1 MILRAHGMSVDLP
14 DGWEGRIFRRRHG
27 DPTLQAG
34 TFALPQDDGE
44 FGSRATA
51 AMPPG
56 SAFLTITEYR
66 PGNGLVPGQ
75 GLFESREI
83 PLPLDRRR
91 FRSNALLVGR
101 RGQSGLQHFFT
112 SGGRPFCLYAVIRGS
127 RGVTAAGAHHPQLAG
142 VNRVLRSVAI
152 DARE

>member
-27 DPTLQAG
+27 DPTLHAG

-44 FGSRATA
+44 FGSRSTA

-66 PGNGLVPGQ
+66 PGNGLVAGQ

-83 PLPLDRRR
+83 SLPLCPRG
-91 FRSNALLVGR
+91 FWSKALLVGPR
-101 RGQSGLQHFFT
+101 RPSGL
-112 SGGRPFCLYAVIRGS
+112 P
-127 RGVTAAGAHHPQLAG
+127 
-142 VNRVLRSVAI
+142 
-152 DARE
+152 

>member
-27 DPTLQAG
+27 DPTLHAG

-56 SAFLTITEYR
+56 CW
-66 PGNGLVPGQ
+66 
-75 GLFESREI
+75 
-83 PLPLDRRR
+83 
-91 FRSNALLVGR
+91 
-101 RGQSGLQHFFT
+101 QSKSLGV
-112 SGGRPFCLYAVIRGS
+112 SSS
-127 RGVTAAGAHHPQLAG
+127 RGMSTWI
-142 VNRVLRSVAI
+142 VATP
-152 DARE
+152 A